1 VISAVVF
8 DCDGVLVDSEPLADA
23 IWAEVLAERG
33 YIATERDGDACRGLT
48 EPATYD
54 YFAERADLLPYEE
67 HMAALDA
74 LRVPRFE
81 AELEP
86 FPDTVN
92 TVRALAA
99 RGIPMA
105 VASSSRKQALT
116 RKLEIVGLARYF
128 DVVVGGDEVNAGKP
142 APDVFLEAAIRLGVD
157 PGSCLVIEDS
167 EHGAAAGAAAGMRT
181 VMVRRDGS
189 ISPDYATV
197 SEVDPDQILSWM
209 WIF

>member
-1 VISAVVF
+1 MISAVVF

-23 IWAEVLAERG
+23 IWAEVLAARG
-33 YIATERDGDACRGLT
+33 YHATEADGDACRGRT
-48 EPATYD
+48 EPATYE

-86 FPDTVN
+86 FPDTAN

-105 VASSSRKQALT
+105 VASSSRRQALD
-116 RKLEIVGLARYF
+116 RKLEIVGLDRYF

-142 APDVFLEAAIRLGVD
+142 APDVFLEAALRLDVD
-157 PGSCLVIEDS
+157 PASCLVVEDS
-167 EHGAAAGAAAGMRT
+167 EHGAAAGVAAGMRT

-189 ISPDYATV
+189 ISPVYATV

-209 WIF
+209 WLF